1 MIVLKLNIHTYKI
14 LNVLMLVVEIHQL
27 LKMVFVLNHVI
38 QKHIHSSKIMFVL
51 QNVLENMLNHL
62 NNLVMFVLMNVHMKF
77 KKKNMYVYQVQEH
90 VQITII

>member
-1 MIVLKLNIHTYKI
+1 MIVQQLNIHTYKI
-14 LNVLMLVVEIHQL
+14 LNVLMLVVETHQL

-38 QKHIHSSKIMFVL
+38 QKHIHSFKIMFVL

>member
-1 MIVLKLNIHTYKI
+1 MIVQQLNIHTYKI

>member
-1 MIVLKLNIHTYKI
+1 MIVQQLNIHTYKI

-77 KKKNMYVYQVQEH
+77 KKKNMYVYQVQEY